1 MPRRIGR
8 NRCGANAE
16 TQTQN
21 LAHSV
26 DISAY
31 KVSTYDGKSIYI
43 LLSVQKS
50 LYAQSEAMFFRRA
63 QTRLR
68 QTDKVDATFICRI
81 SRCNESFRVLSLL
94 EVN

>member
-1 MPRRIGR
+1 MPRKIGR
-8 NRCGANAE
+8 KRRGANAE

-21 LAHSV
+21 PASCV

-43 LLSVQKS
+43 LLIVQKS

-63 QTRLR
+63 QTPLR
-68 QTDKVDATFICRI
+68 QLTRWMQLLYANRFVAMKTPR
-81 SRCNESFRVLSLL
+81 LS
-94 EVN
+94 V